1 MNLFGRGP
9 VLPYLPRRYSVLEM
23 GMNRLQVLAFLTV
36 LAAPAA
42 AQSAATPA
50 PADAWF
56 RHIAALADD
65 SMRGRLTG
73 SPEHRKA
80 AEYVAAAFQR
90 AGLEPAGERGWFQP
104 VPFTVKRLDEKRSSA
119 AIVRGGKAQPLV
131 LGTDATIN
139 LRGSG
144 EGRVDAPLVFVGY
157 GLHAPDRGH
166 DDFAGLD
173 LKGKM
178 VVVLSG
184 VSPKTM
190 SGPELASARAAA
202 AGLIQS
208 SGAAG
213 VVSVFPP
220 HGDLPWSRYAASRL
234 QPQMRLASDP
244 PPAGPVLL
252 TLVMSPDRAELLFAG
267 ASHRYA
273 ALRAL
278 ADSGAKLPRVALK
291 TRIRA
296 KAALQ
301 QDSTVSDN
309 VVGLLPGSD
318 SVLRGEYLVLTAHL
332 DHEGVGEP
340 VNGDSIYNGA
350 MDNAS
355 GIATL
360 IETAGALGHRSP
372 RLRRSVLFVAVT
384 AEEMGLLGSDYFAE
398 HPTIPSGTLVAN
410 LNTDMFLP
418 INPFRRLLVNG
429 LEESDL
435 SDDARRAAGRLGVEV
450 VTDPEPER
458 NAFVRSDQFSFI
470 RRGIPALSL
479 KVGFTRDSP
488 EHQRVLAWRH
498 ERYHGVE
505 DEPDQPIDLQAAADF
520 NRLYAEIVTEIAN
533 RPTRPAWYPTSP
545 FKPQDQGT
553 Q

>member
-1 MNLFGRGP
+1 MT
-9 VLPYLPRRYSVLEM
+9 
-23 GMNRLQVLAFLTV
+23 RLQI
-36 LAAPAA
+36 AALLILSAGPAA
-42 AQSAATPA
+42 AQSAPEPA
-50 PADAWF
+50 EAWW
-56 RHIAALADD
+56 RHVTALADD
-65 SMRGRLTG
+65 SMRGRETG

-90 AGLEPAGERGWFQP
+90 AGLQPAGVNGWFQP
-104 VPFTVKRLDEKRSSA
+104 VQFRVRRIAEERSSVA
-119 AIVRGGKAQPLV
+119 LVRGGKPQRLV
-131 LGTDATIN
+131 LGSDATIN
-139 LRGSG
+139 IRGSD
-144 EGRVDAPLVFVGY
+144 EGSLDAPLVFAGY
-157 GLHAPDRGH
+157 GLHAPDHGL
-166 DDFAGLD
+166 DDFAGLV
-173 LKGKM
+173 LKGK
-178 VVVLSG
+178 VVVLLSG
-184 VSPKTM
+184 VTPKGVA
-190 SGPELASARAAA
+190 GPDLAAARAA
-202 AGLIQS
+202 GTSLIQS

-213 VVSVFPP
+213 VVSVFNP
-220 HGDLPWSRYAASRL
+220 HGDLPWSRYAQSRL
-234 QPQMRLASDP
+234 QPQMRLTSE
-244 PPAGPVLL
+244 PAPARPVLL
-252 TLVMSPDRAELLFAG
+252 SVVLNPERAELLFAG
-267 ASHRYA
+267 SAHKYS

-278 ADSGAKLPRVALK
+278 ADSGAPLPRFDLK
-291 TRIRA
+291 TRLRA
-296 KAALQ
+296 TAAVD

-318 SVLRGEYLVLTAHL
+318 STLRDEYLVLTAHL

-360 IETAGALGHRSP
+360 IETAGTLGRRTP
-372 RLRRSVLFVAVT
+372 KLRRSVLFVAVT
-384 AEEMGLLGSDYFAE
+384 AEEKGLLGSDYFAG
-398 HPTIPSGTLVAN
+398 HPTIPPSGALVAN

-418 INPFRRLLVNG
+418 INPLRRLLVNG

-435 SDDARRAAGRLGVEV
+435 SDDVRRAAERQGVEV

-498 ERYHGVE
+498 ERYHGVD
-505 DEPDQPIDLQAAADF
+505 DETDQPVDRQAAADF
-520 NRLYAEIVTEIAN
+520 NKLYAQVVTEIAN
-533 RPTRPAWYPTSP
+533 RPTRPAWYPTSAFRP
-545 FKPQDQGT
+545 EAQGT